1 MRSEER
7 KCQTWRWRR
16 RRREDAKG
24 ERERE
29 RGPGKTHLSFGLKY
43 FCLKGR
49 AHKLESKG
57 IRRERK
63 GVERGKNSFEI

>member
-1 MRSEER
+1 MRR
-7 KCQTWRWRR
+7 GN
-16 RRREDAKG
+16 AKRG
-24 ERERE
+24 GGGRGGGRMLRERE
-29 RGPGKTHLSFGLKY
+29 RGPGRTHLSFGLKY